1 MQWFNRWSDRLFR
14 QQDEQAPVIVV
25 SGLPRSGT
33 SLMMQMLHVAGV
45 PILTDNIRQPD
56 PNNPKGYFEYEPVK
70 QMATGDRAWMA
81 QATGKAVKIVSPLL
95 PYLPLDYRYQVI
107 FMVRDVAEIVASQ
120 TQMMYPHKPSDNA
133 QSEYQQH
140 LDKIKQWLAIQPQ
153 IAVIDIQHRQ
163 AIEQP
168 LSVAHTIAQFL
179 GKPLD
184 IEAMGAVIEPN
195 LYRNRG

>member
-1 MQWFNRWSDRLFR
+1 MQWFNQLRKSR
-14 QQDEQAPVIVV
+14 QPVIVV

-33 SLMMQMLHVAGV
+33 SLMMQMLHSAQV
-45 PILTDNIRQPD
+45 PILTDHKRQPD
-56 PNNPKGYFEYEPVK
+56 HSNPKGYFEFEPVK
-70 QMATGDRAWMA
+70 QMATREIDWMGQA
-81 QATGKAVKIVSPLL
+81 QGKAVKIVSPLL
-95 PYLPLDYRYQVI
+95 PHLPTDFRYQVI
-107 FMVRDVAEIVASQ
+107 FMLRDIGEIVASQ

-140 LDKIKQWLAIQPQ
+140 LDKIKQWLAIQPN
-153 IAVIDIQHRQ
+153 IEVIYIHHRQ

-168 LSVAHTIAQFL
+168 LSVAQDIGQFL
-179 GKPLD
+179 GKSLD

>member
-1 MQWFNRWSDRLFR
+1 MQWFNRQIKRIS
-14 QQDEQAPVIVV
+14 QSSQPVIVV

-33 SLMMQMLHVAGV
+33 SLTMQMLHASGL
-45 PILTDNIRQPD
+45 PILTDNKRQPD
-56 PNNPKGYFEYEPVK
+56 ASNPKGYFEFEPVK
-70 QMATGDRAWMA
+70 QMATRTVDWMGQA
-81 QATGKAVKIVSPLL
+81 QGKVVKIVSPLL
-95 PYLPLDYRYQVI
+95 PYLPTDYRYQVI
-107 FMVRDVAEIVASQ
+107 FMVRDVGEIVASQ

-140 LDKIKQWLAIQPQ
+140 LDKIRQWLAIQPN
-153 IAVIDIQHRQ
+153 INIIYIEHRQ

-168 LSVAHTIAQFL
+168 SSVAQEIAQFL

-184 IEAMGAVIEPN
+184 IQAMCDVIEPN